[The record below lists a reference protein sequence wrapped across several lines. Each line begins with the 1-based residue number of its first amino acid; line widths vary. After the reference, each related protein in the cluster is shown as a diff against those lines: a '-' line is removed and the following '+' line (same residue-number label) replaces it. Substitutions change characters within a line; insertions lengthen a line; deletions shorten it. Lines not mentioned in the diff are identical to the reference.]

1 MTTMTGSEWL
11 LYRAFATVEVNCS
24 KACWQKNIRTGY
36 EVSRSYHPGH
46 MSRDERL
53 GSDGNRHRDLRE
65 QLDPFW
71 FAVLEIRYGDNPE
84 KIRQALKSIAPHFG
98 QDKRLVKALR
108 DNREKRQEWMLW
120 VIRHQDLRQS
130 LEQPR
135 TTSERTTLRWQQN
148 CMRIAEDWIYPAEDR
163 AFRVLQERG
172 ELR

>member
-84 KIRQALKSIAPHFG
+84 KIRQALKSIAPPLWPG
-98 QDKRLVKALR
+98 QAAGKSPSGQQGKATGV
-108 DNREKRQEWMLW
+108 D
-120 VIRHQDLRQS
+120 VVGHS
-130 LEQPR
+130 SPG
-135 TTSERTTLRWQQN
+135 SEAVT
-148 CMRIAEDWIYPAEDR
+148 
-163 AFRVLQERG
+163 
-172 ELR
+172 

>member
-24 KACWQKNIRTGY
+24 KACWQKHVRTGY
-36 EVSRSYHPGH
+36 EVSHAYHPDH

-84 KIRQALKSIAPHFG
+84 KIRQALKSSLVHPALVEMPVSLVFLIAAAPLF
-98 QDKRLVKALR
+98 
-108 DNREKRQEWMLW
+108 
-120 VIRHQDLRQS
+120 HQV
-130 LEQPR
+130 PR
-135 TTSERTTLRWQQN
+135 SMATQ
-148 CMRIAEDWIYPAEDR
+148 
-163 AFRVLQERG
+163 VLSSVSP
-172 ELR
+172 